1 VAHAHSHAP
10 GGSGS
15 AHLHTDEGLRT
26 AVIATLGL
34 LLTGA
39 IELGIFFLFAR
50 SAGLLADAFH
60 NLGDV
65 STTIAIGIAFSV
77 SRRDA
82 SERYPYGLHRAEDL
96 AGVFVLLVMA
106 ASAVVAGWES
116 TRALMRGE
124 TPDNLGVG
132 MAAALIGVAG
142 NELVAQYK
150 IRVGKRIR
158 SLSLQ
163 ADGQHSRQDGLVSLA
178 AFIGLLGASFG
189 LEWADGV
196 AGLVITAVIVIV
208 LVTTA
213 RDVIGRALDA
223 VEPALVRKIATVSAG
238 VEGVT
243 GVHDVRA
250 RWAGRRLWAALNLE
264 LPPEMP
270 LIEAHAISERV
281 HHTLLHEIEGL
292 TLVDIHMDPG
302 EDHEGHHRET
312 AHHFGQDDDDHDDH
326 DHDNGHDHDDH
337 ITEDH
342 AHEHTDQHRH

>member
-10 GGSGS
+10 AGSGS

-65 STTIAIGIAFSV
+65 STTMAIGIAFSV

-82 SERYPYGLHRAEDL
+82 SDRYPYGLHRAEDL

-116 TRALMRGE
+116 TRALMRGG
-124 TPDNLGVG
+124 TPDHLGIG

-178 AFIGLLGASFG
+178 AFLGLFGASFG

-208 LVTTA
+208 LVATA

-223 VEPALVRKIATVSAG
+223 VEPSLVRRIATVSAR
-238 VEGVT
+238 VEGVA

-250 RWAGRRLWAALNLE
+250 RWAGRRLWAAINLE
-264 LPPEMP
+264 LPGEMP
-270 LIEAHAISERV
+270 LAEAHAISERV

-302 EDHEGHHRET
+302 ADHDDHHRET
-312 AHHFGQDDDDHDDH
+312 AHHFGRDGDDHDDH
-326 DHDNGHDHDDH
+326 DDHHDHDEH
-337 ITEDH
+337 GPEEHT
-342 AHEHTDQHRH
+342 HEHAEPHRH